1 MKLGE
6 KIKSLRKSK
15 GISQEELA
23 AMLKI
28 NRNYLSRVETGKSE
42 PTAGIL
48 KQIAIIFN
56 IDLNSLLDINN
67 DNQDVSEKV
76 KYIVNN
82 CKYLHEKDL
91 DFIVRIIT
99 VMKEEYVKVN
109 AKTKKNDNNEINHSF
124 YIKFNMKNTN
134 EKLLKEINIDIIFFF
149 LAAIKAGVSF
159 YLINEKKKSALN
171 IESINNTTANKI
183 YYYNRRLNLIIAIYF
198 FLNAYYSYQNATTE
212 EEKKQEGLLTL
223 ATFFILIGATL
234 YLPLGNSNLI
244 IEN

>member
-28 NRNYLSRVETGKSE
+28 NRNYLSRVETRKSE

-67 DNQDVSEKV
+67 DNQDISEKV

-109 AKTKKNDNNEINHSF
+109 TKTK
-124 YIKFNMKNTN
+124 
-134 EKLLKEINIDIIFFF
+134 
-149 LAAIKAGVSF
+149 
-159 YLINEKKKSALN
+159 
-171 IESINNTTANKI
+171 
-183 YYYNRRLNLIIAIYF
+183 
-198 FLNAYYSYQNATTE
+198 
-212 EEKKQEGLLTL
+212 
-223 ATFFILIGATL
+223 
-234 YLPLGNSNLI
+234 
-244 IEN
+244 

>member
-67 DNQDVSEKV
+67 DNQDISEKV

-82 CKYLHEKDL
+82 
-91 DFIVRIIT
+91 
-99 VMKEEYVKVN
+99 
-109 AKTKKNDNNEINHSF
+109 
-124 YIKFNMKNTN
+124 
-134 EKLLKEINIDIIFFF
+134 
-149 LAAIKAGVSF
+149 
-159 YLINEKKKSALN
+159 
-171 IESINNTTANKI
+171 
-183 YYYNRRLNLIIAIYF
+183 
-198 FLNAYYSYQNATTE
+198 
-212 EEKKQEGLLTL
+212 
-223 ATFFILIGATL
+223 
-234 YLPLGNSNLI
+234 
-244 IEN
+244 

>member
-67 DNQDVSEKV
+67 DNQDISEKV

-109 AKTKKNDNNEINHSF
+109 TKQNRMILMIF
-124 YIKFNMKNTN
+124 
-134 EKLLKEINIDIIFFF
+134 IILF
-149 LAAIKAGVSF
+149 L
-159 YLINEKKKSALN
+159 Y
-171 IESINNTTANKI
+171 
-183 YYYNRRLNLIIAIYF
+183 NLI
-198 FLNAYYSYQNATTE
+198 
-212 EEKKQEGLLTL
+212 
-223 ATFFILIGATL
+223 
-234 YLPLGNSNLI
+234 
-244 IEN
+244 

>member
-67 DNQDVSEKV
+67 DNQDISEKV
-76 KYIVNN
+76 KCIVNN

-109 AKTKKNDNNEINHSF
+109 TKTK
-124 YIKFNMKNTN
+124 
-134 EKLLKEINIDIIFFF
+134 
-149 LAAIKAGVSF
+149 
-159 YLINEKKKSALN
+159 
-171 IESINNTTANKI
+171 
-183 YYYNRRLNLIIAIYF
+183 
-198 FLNAYYSYQNATTE
+198 
-212 EEKKQEGLLTL
+212 
-223 ATFFILIGATL
+223 
-234 YLPLGNSNLI
+234 
-244 IEN
+244 